1 MIFQLGYYFFFQVGD
16 PSQQKLG
23 GAAGLSSL
31 PTLGWAPAI
40 KWQIL
45 DVVLVLLKAVQLVPG
60 SPLSTGGRTH
70 KRMRDNP
77 TSLARSPSTLAVSL
91 TEELIISA
99 LYQTPTISVCVV
111 RLRRGASARS
121 MTCSGV

>member
-1 MIFQLGYYFFFQVGD
+1 MDPFFFQVGD

-31 PTLGWAPAI
+31 PPLGWAPVI

-77 TSLARSPSTLAVSL
+77 TSLARNPSTLSISL

-99 LYQTPTISVCVV
+99 L
-111 RLRRGASARS
+111 
-121 MTCSGV
+121 